1 MPWPPREQE
10 WGLLATTFLVAT
22 SRRVGKSVVGFS
34 AEALAALAAYRWPGN
49 VRELQNEVERAA
61 IVAEGAY
68 VERAELS
75 ARASGAGPA
84 EAVSAVKSASAPV
97 STSLAGGS
105 MAERFAALEPSE
117 RALVVEAL
125 AAAKG
130 NITEA
135 ARLLGITRIMMRRR
149 VERFGLSAGE
159 E

>member
-1 MPWPPREQE
+1 
-10 WGLLATTFLVAT
+10 
-22 SRRVGKSVVGFS
+22 
-34 AEALAALAAYRWPGN
+34 
-49 VRELQNEVERAA
+49 
-61 IVAEGAY
+61 
-68 VERAELS
+68 
-75 ARASGAGPA
+75 
-84 EAVSAVKSASAPV
+84 
-97 STSLAGGS
+97 